1 MVEQTHELMVF
12 PDPVSM
18 AIQFIKK
25 YYPDIPTVMTAR
37 DDWDWQSTLIEISDV
52 GGDGR
57 FKEVWGTLYQEAVIA
72 IHVSDPDSVTAS
84 EIARH
89 LHALLLTWSY
99 EHPEHIHRV
108 QSITRPVF
116 YPNPDPYTPSY
127 QMTISVTFEG
137 IETTL

>member
-1 MVEQTHELMVF
+1 
-12 PDPVSM
+12 
-18 AIQFIKK
+18 
-25 YYPDIPTVMTAR
+25 MTAR